1 MSTTDHRP
9 LPNAV
14 DSTETYEPPDNQSSK
29 WLNGNPLS
37 HAMQHQVGTNEDF
50 GTLCGNTFTVY
61 NMGLTTSERWILYH
75 LIDAPLPTHST
86 TYSCCHSVES
96 AVTAHN
102 GSSPT
107 QRDTVLTDINR
118 GNCLSTVPDKTI
130 SCLDRFKRI
139 EYVRQHFWQR
149 FSNEY
154 VSSLQQKTKWSVA
167 SDRKLREG
175 TLVLIREKAL
185 PPLVWALGRV
195 VRTYAGVD
203 GITRVAD
210 VKTKRGVITRGF
222 NNICPLPFEDVNR
235 REDVHAST
243 A

>member
-1 MSTTDHRP
+1 MPCNSVNKNLPEVVCNFTDQ
-9 LPNAV
+9 V
-14 DSTETYEPPDNQSSK
+14 DTLINSNQSS
-29 WLNGNPLS
+29 NNS
-37 HAMQHQVGTNEDF
+37 IIR
-50 GTLCGNTFTVY
+50 
-61 NMGLTTSERWILYH
+61 S
-75 LIDAPLPTHST
+75 LIQNNSNFNRLQRIIA
-86 TYSCCHSVES
+86 YIYRFI
-96 AVTAHN
+96 HN
-102 GSSPT
+102 LKNSNCKLQGS
-107 QRDTVLTDINR
+107 
-118 GNCLSTVPDKTI
+118 LSTDELDNALTSLLLSAQADMFPIECNILKSGKSLPHKNRLI
-130 SCLDRFKRI
+130 SLTPF
-139 EYVRQHFWQR
+139 
-149 FSNEY
+149 
-154 VSSLQQKTKWSVA
+154 KTKWSVA